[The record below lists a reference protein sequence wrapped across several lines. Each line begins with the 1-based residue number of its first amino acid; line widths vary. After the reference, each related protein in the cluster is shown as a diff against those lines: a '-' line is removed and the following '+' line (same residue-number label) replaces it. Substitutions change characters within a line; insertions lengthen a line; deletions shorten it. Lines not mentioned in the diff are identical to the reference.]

1 MLNTDMIK
9 ECLNEFNR
17 NTPYL
22 KKKEKAEL
30 KETAVNYFAVHALH
44 FTYLFRWD
52 GTAFSGNKD
61 YVEDELER
69 LFKAKLNSL
78 DNSKIESPNHYTL
91 PSGKQLIELLQSDL
105 LTRKEFI
112 GFCKGNVYKYVS
124 RYQAK
129 NHKED
134 LEKAKQYLNFL
145 EDLENGQNENE

>member
-1 MLNTDMIK
+1 MLNKDMIK
-9 ECLNEFNR
+9 ECLNEFNK
-17 NTPYL
+17 NLGISAKLNGAY
-22 KKKEKAEL
+22 AS
-30 KETAVNYFAVHALH
+30 H
-44 FTYLFRWD
+44 FTISFDNAKYDFNWD
-52 GTAFSGNKD
+52 GTFIGGGGYN
-61 YVEDELER
+61 YVGDELQR
-69 LFKAKLNSL
+69 LFKARLNSL

-129 NHKED
+129 NHRED

-145 EDLENGQNENE
+145 EGLENG

>member
-1 MLNTDMIK
+1 MLNVDMIK
-9 ECLNEFNR
+9 ECLSEFNK
-17 NTPYL
+17 NLSVDAQLCGTYVPHFDINL
-22 KKKEKAEL
+22 KGVIYKF
-30 KETAVNYFAVHALH
+30 N
-44 FTYLFRWD
+44 WD
-52 GTAFSGNKD
+52 GTLIGNNGYN
-61 YVEDELER
+61 YVGDELQR
-69 LFKAKLNSL
+69 LFTAKLNSL
-78 DNSKIESPNHYTL
+78 DHSTVDAPNHYTL

-145 EDLENGQNENE
+145 EGLENGQNENE

>member
-1 MLNTDMIK
+1 MLNKNMIE

-30 KETAVNYFAVHALH
+30 KETDVHYFAVHALH
-44 FTYLFRWD
+44 FTYLFYWD

-78 DNSKIESPNHYTL
+78 DNSKIDAPNHYTL

-129 NHKED
+129 NHRED
-134 LEKAKQYLNFL
+134 LEKAQQYLKFL
-145 EDLENGQNENE
+145 EELENGQNEN

>member
-1 MLNTDMIK
+1 MLNEDMIK
-9 ECLNEFNR
+9 ECLNEFNKTLGI
-17 NTPYL
+17 NAKLNGTYISYFTICFGNV
-22 KKKEKAEL
+22 KYDFNWNG
-30 KETAVNYFAVHALH
+30 TFIGDGSDNYV
-44 FTYLFRWD
+44 
-52 GTAFSGNKD
+52 G
-61 YVEDELER
+61 DELQR
-69 LFKAKLNSL
+69 FFTAKLNSL
-78 DNSKIESPNHYTL
+78 DNSKVESPNYYCL

-145 EDLENGQNENE
+145 EELDDGQNENE

>member
-1 MLNTDMIK
+1 MLSEDMIK

-22 KKKEKAEL
+22 KHNEKAEL
-30 KETAVNYFAVHALH
+30 KETDVHYFAVHALH
-44 FTYLFRWD
+44 FTYLFYWD

-129 NHKED
+129 NHRED
-134 LEKAKQYLNFL
+134 LEKAQQYLKFL
-145 EDLENGQNENE
+145 EELENGQNEIK

>member
-1 MLNTDMIK
+1 MLNADMIK
-9 ECLNEFNR
+9 ECLKEFNR
-17 NTPYL
+17 NSPYL

-30 KETAVNYFAVHALH
+30 KQIDVNYFAVHALH
-44 FTYLFRWD
+44 FDYLFRWD
-52 GTAFSGNKD
+52 GTAISGNKD

-69 LFKAKLNSL
+69 LFKAKLESV
-78 DNSKIESPNHYTL
+78 DDSKVTAPNHYIL

-129 NHKED
+129 NHRED

-145 EDLENGQNENE
+145 EGLEKFNVNK

>member
-1 MLNTDMIK
+1 MLNVEMIK

-17 NTPYL
+17 SSLYL
-22 KKKEKAEL
+22 NKGKAEL
-30 KETAVNYFAVHALH
+30 KQTYVDYFAVHVLH
-44 FTYLFRWD
+44 YVYLFRWD
-52 GTAFSGNKD
+52 GTAISKD
-61 YVEDELER
+61 KDNVEDELER

-78 DNSKIESPNHYTL
+78 DNSKIKSPNHYIL

-112 GFCKGNVYKYVS
+112 GFCKGNVYKYVL

-145 EDLENGQNENE
+145 EGLENGQHENE